1 MPNYCLIFKNL
12 FLFMYKKFLC
22 IPHVFS
28 VAVFFLIVFSINFE
42 IGAPSQQTH
51 QRWINVD
58 HQRSSKL
65 FQRWYL
71 VENESWTNVHLSTL
85 FQRWQNNVEAMSIE
99 LCWFNVDEPMLF
111 QRWNFVEIKSQADV
125 CLSIKCRWPNV
136 VLTLIFGW
144 KWKLNQRIFIGV
156 ASKLRKQH
164 SKNFVNCCTDLY
176 WCSLESDS
184 KTKQN

>member
-1 MPNYCLIFKNL
+1 MKNQLRIWFYLRNLHL
-12 FLFMYKKFLC
+12 FESWLVC
-22 IPHVFS
+22 VTTT
-28 VAVFFLIVFSINFE
+28 
-42 IGAPSQQTH
+42 QQTH
-51 QRWINVD
+51 
-58 HQRSSKL
+58 
-65 FQRWYL
+65 QRWYL
-71 VENESWTNVHLSTL
+71 VENETWVDVHLPTL